1 MHSVFIILAVTN
13 IYLMTFAFG
22 RVDLGTGRPIIII
35 ALFTISLLWMFEF
48 AMGVKQSLADKR
60 SKLPTEESREEAFR
74 DRLNK
79 NKPRGRRIT

>member
-13 IYLMTFAFG
+13 LYLMTFAFG
-22 RVDLGTGRPIIII
+22 RADLGDGRPIIII

-48 AMGVKQSLADKR
+48 AMGVKQSLADRR

-74 DRLNK
+74 DKLRK
-79 NKPRGRRIT
+79 QPRGPRIT

>member
-1 MHSVFIILAVTN
+1 
-13 IYLMTFAFG
+13 MTFAFG

-48 AMGVKQSLADKR
+48 AMGVKQSLADRK

-74 DRLNK
+74 ERLSK
-79 NKPRGRRIT
+79 NSNRGRRIT